1 MKKTLF
7 SLFLIFAS
15 FSKNN
20 AQDTFSILAFDSITR
35 EVGAA
40 GASCV
45 DLFNYQITN
54 HFICELFPGVG
65 AIATQASYLTSN
77 QINARNRMNLG
88 DSPNQLISWLK
99 ANDVGLNSSVRQYGV
114 VRMMHQNGMADST
127 QTAAFTGTNCMN
139 YKNHLLGPN
148 YSIHGNILSGKLVL
162 DSMEA
167 RFNREKGDLA
177 CKLMA
182 AMQGAKMVGADS
194 RCAANGSSSLFAFLK
209 VSPPT
214 DTFDNPSFLV
224 SLKTHANAGIEP
236 IDSLQALFN
245 AVKTCT
251 LDDTGLNSNSE
262 NLAEHVTIYPNPSNH
277 EVIIKLNNSKTIYD
291 YKFLNSQG
299 QIISQGSIQL
309 EFILNT
315 EKFNKGFYFIEIRNG
330 QKSFTRKIILN

>member
-1 MKKTLF
+1 MKKISF
-7 SLFLIFAS
+7 FLFLIFAS

-45 DLFNYQITN
+45 DLFNYQISN

-99 ANDVGLNSSVRQYGV
+99 ANDVGSNSSVRQYGV
-114 VRMMHQNGMADST
+114 VRMMHQNGMADSI

-148 YSIHGNILSGKLVL
+148 YSIHGNILLGKLVL

-209 VSPPT
+209 VSSPN

-236 IDSLQALFN
+236 IDSLQTLFN
-245 AVKTCT
+245 AVKTCA

>member
-1 MKKTLF
+1 
-7 SLFLIFAS
+7 
-15 FSKNN
+15 
-20 AQDTFSILAFDSITR
+20 
-35 EVGAA
+35 
-40 GASCV
+40 
-45 DLFNYQITN
+45 
-54 HFICELFPGVG
+54 
-65 AIATQASYLTSN
+65 
-77 QINARNRMNLG
+77 
-88 DSPNQLISWLK
+88 
-99 ANDVGLNSSVRQYGV
+99 
-114 VRMMHQNGMADST
+114 MADST

-148 YSIHGNILSGKLVL
+148 YSIHGNILLGKLVL

-194 RCAANGSSSLFAFLK
+194 RCSGNGSSSLFAFLK
-209 VSPPT
+209 VSSPT
-214 DTFDNPSFLV
+214 DAFDNPSFLV

-236 IDSLQALFN
+236 IDSLQTLFN

>member
-1 MKKTLF
+1 
-7 SLFLIFAS
+7 
-15 FSKNN
+15 
-20 AQDTFSILAFDSITR
+20 
-35 EVGAA
+35 
-40 GASCV
+40 
-45 DLFNYQITN
+45 
-54 HFICELFPGVG
+54 
-65 AIATQASYLTSN
+65 
-77 QINARNRMNLG
+77 
-88 DSPNQLISWLK
+88 
-99 ANDVGLNSSVRQYGV
+99 
-114 VRMMHQNGMADST
+114 
-127 QTAAFTGTNCMN
+127 
-139 YKNHLLGPN
+139 
-148 YSIHGNILSGKLVL
+148 
-162 DSMEA
+162 MEA

-315 EKFNKGFYFIEIRNG
+315 EKFNKGFYFIEIRDG